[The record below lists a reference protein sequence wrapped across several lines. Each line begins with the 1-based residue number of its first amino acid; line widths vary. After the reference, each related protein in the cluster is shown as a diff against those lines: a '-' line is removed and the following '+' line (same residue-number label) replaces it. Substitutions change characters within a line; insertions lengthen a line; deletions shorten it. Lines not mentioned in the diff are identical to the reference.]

1 MGAGTGQG
9 RRFPTTGEGLDWDP
23 DPPHRPWG
31 RGWARARIPFP
42 AAGGEG
48 QAWGSLSS
56 VGEWL
61 VRDMAP
67 RGAGEGPTGTRGPLS
82 GGVGLGEGR
91 AGADPLAVLPAGV
104 GALAAAAP
112 RPPPRR
118 SLPVPVPPAVPPSVA
133 AAAAP
138 APAAPPPHSPRSGAR
153 SRQRPRPAA
162 AAAPRPPFGTETFQR
177 PRLSGLGGGGAG
189 AARGRHAAAPGR
201 RALLGRGSARLGD
214 GRPEG
219 RSGAAA
225 PHKLPCLRRG
235 ECAGPGGREGASPGG
250 ANFSGDGGARPAAE
264 GARTLRPPPGL
275 WRGRSPTVA
284 GAWAGVRRAPCSLNN
299 TPMWPLPKVPAR
311 GARAEAVGGGRSFV
325 LGRGRRLVSLGR
337 PWICPPAF
345 FVCRPWGWWANLPRR
360 GRPRGGGEPHSSPGA
375 GRPAP
380 DPVAARR
387 RALERRTRPRGC
399 CFRGAETVKEV
410 GSPCGRAKGPGAPR
424 PWRMGGA
431 RVLAR
436 PGGVRTCCSR
446 DRGRGDPPRS
456 ASRTPPT

>member
-1 MGAGTGQG
+1 M
-9 RRFPTTGEGLDWDP
+9 
-23 DPPHRPWG
+23 
-31 RGWARARIPFP
+31 
-42 AAGGEG
+42 
-48 QAWGSLSS
+48 
-56 VGEWL
+56 
-61 VRDMAP
+61 
-67 RGAGEGPTGTRGPLS
+67 
-82 GGVGLGEGR
+82 
-91 AGADPLAVLPAGV
+91 
-104 GALAAAAP
+104 
-112 RPPPRR
+112 
-118 SLPVPVPPAVPPSVA
+118 PVPPAVPPSVA

-311 GARAEAVGGGRSFV
+311 GARAEAVGGGALLCFGEGEAAGKFGEALDLPPGLLCLPPLGLVGESAAPRAPPW
-325 LGRGRRLVSLGR
+325 GRGAPFIPGRR
-337 PWICPPAF
+337 P
-345 FVCRPWGWWANLPRR
+345 
-360 GRPRGGGEPHSSPGA
+360 
-375 GRPAP
+375 
-380 DPVAARR
+380 
-387 RALERRTRPRGC
+387 
-399 CFRGAETVKEV
+399 
-410 GSPCGRAKGPGAPR
+410 
-424 PWRMGGA
+424 
-431 RVLAR
+431 AR
-436 PGGVRTCCSR
+436 PGPSGCAAARAGAPNEAPRLLFPGRRNCQGSREPLRTSEGTGRAATLADGGRPCSGAA
-446 DRGRGDPPRS
+446 GRGADLLLAGS
-456 ASRTPPT
+456 GEG